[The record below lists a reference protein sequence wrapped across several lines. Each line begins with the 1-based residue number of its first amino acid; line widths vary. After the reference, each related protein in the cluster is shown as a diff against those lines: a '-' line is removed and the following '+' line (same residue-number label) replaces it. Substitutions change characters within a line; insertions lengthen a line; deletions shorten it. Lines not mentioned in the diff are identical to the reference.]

1 MKFLIPTRFLAIGLL
16 LLLGALAPQAGCDR
30 DSGDGATTAPARVRV
45 VATTTMV
52 GDLVRQV
59 AADRVELDVLMPA
72 GVDPHSF
79 KPSTADMGRVARA
92 DLVLYNGL
100 HLEGKMVDVLEQR
113 LADKAVAVTRD
124 LPRDRLLPWAEG
136 ESGAYDPH
144 AWFEPA
150 LWSLAAAT
158 VASELGRIDPENRW
172 FYNERLST
180 VQAELAALDGELR
193 ARLASLPEARRV
205 LITSHDAFNY
215 FGRAYGVDVRGLQGI
230 STETQAGLSNI
241 KAAVDFI
248 VERGI
253 PAIFVESSVPHGTIE
268 RVRDDAR
275 SRGVEVSIGGELYSD
290 AMGAPGERPGFDVDT
305 YAGMM
310 RYNVD
315 VFVKAM
321 GGNAQ

>member
-1 MKFLIPTRFLAIGLL
+1 MMNRHFPRFPAAGMVLL
-16 LLLGALAPQAGCDR
+16 LCALTPLAGCDR
-30 DSGDGATTAPARVRV
+30 DPGAGPATGPAKPRIVT
-45 VATTTMV
+45 TTTMI
-52 GDLVRQV
+52 GDLVRQI

-92 DLVLYNGL
+92 DLVLFNGL
-100 HLEGKMVDVLEQR
+100 HLEGKMVDVLEER
-113 LADKAVAVTRD
+113 LAGKAVAVTRD

-144 AWFEPA
+144 AWFDPG
-150 LWSLAAAT
+150 LWVLAAGT
-158 VASELGRIDPENRW
+158 VAAELGRIDPENRW
-172 FYNERLST
+172 FYNERLAT

-193 ARLASLPEARRV
+193 ARVASLPEPRRV

-230 STETQAGLSNI
+230 STESQAGLANI

-248 VERGI
+248 VERRV

-275 SRGVEVSIGGELYSD
+275 SRGVEVAIGGELYSD
-290 AMGAPGERPGFDVDT
+290 AMGAPGERPGFDVHT

-315 VFVKAM
+315 VFVRAM
-321 GGNAQ
+321 GAKAE